1 MKANIPKGMGGG
13 PNNMQAMIRQAQKMQ
28 DDMARVQ
35 QELEAREYTATA
47 GGNAVS
53 ATVDG
58 KHQLTALSIQP
69 DVIDPDDAE
78 MLGDLVA
85 AAVNAAVN
93 AAKAD
98 AQTEMDRI
106 TGGIDLMN
114 MI

>member
-1 MKANIPKGMGGG
+1 MKARLPQGYGKQNINDMMK
-13 PNNMQAMIRQAQKMQ
+13 RAQKMQ
-28 DDMARVQ
+28 DDMAAMQEELKTRV
-35 QELEAREYTATA
+35 YTGTA
-47 GGNAVS
+47 GGSMVE
-53 ATVDG
+53 ATVNG
-58 KHQLTALSIQP
+58 EYEVLAVNNKP
-69 DVIDPDDAE
+69 EVIDPDDAE